1 MAKAIKFTKEET
13 DSVTELRQDVA
24 NVFTRLGQLQIEKKR
39 RIEEIEVV
47 EQDLMNQHS
56 ALVEKEQS
64 MFKGLNEK
72 YGDGN
77 YDPSTNIFTPSE
89 QKEEVL
95 EQKEEVLEQPEI

>member
-89 QKEEVL
+89 QNDEVL
-95 EQKEEVLEQPEI
+95 EQKEEDLDLRK

>member
-1 MAKAIKFTKEET
+1 
-13 DSVTELRQDVA
+13 
-24 NVFTRLGQLQIEKKR
+24 
-39 RIEEIEVV
+39 
-47 EQDLMNQHS
+47 
-56 ALVEKEQS
+56 

>member
-1 MAKAIKFTKEET
+1 MAKAIKFTNKEVE
-13 DSVTELRQDVA
+13 SVNDLRQDVA

-47 EQDLMNQHS
+47 EQDLMNQH
-56 ALVEKEQS
+56 ATLVEKEQS

-77 YDPSTNIFTPSE
+77 YDPVTNTFTPNE
-89 QKEEVL
+89 EKEVKEEVL
-95 EQKEEVLEQPEI
+95 EKTEV

>member
-1 MAKAIKFTKEET
+1 MAKAIKFTEEET
-13 DSVTELRQDVA
+13 QQITELRQNVA
-24 NVFTRLGQLQIEKKR
+24 NLFTQLGQLQIEKKR

-47 EQDLMNQHS
+47 EQDLHNQHS
-56 ALVEKEQS
+56 TLVQKEQD

-77 YDPSTNIFTPSE
+77 YDPNTNVFTPSE

-95 EQKEEVLEQPEI
+95 EQPEI

>member
-1 MAKAIKFTKEET
+1 MAKAIKFTEEET
-13 DSVTELRQDVA
+13 QQITELRQNVA
-24 NVFTRLGQLQIEKKR
+24 NLFTQLGQLQIEKKR

-47 EQDLMNQHS
+47 EQDLHNQHS
-56 ALVEKEQS
+56 TLVQKEQD

-77 YDPSTNIFTPSE
+77 YDPNTNVFTPSE

-95 EQKEEVLEQPEI
+95 EQPEV